1 MNIHEYQGKQ
11 ILARYG
17 IPVPKGIPAFNAAEA
32 AAAASTLVAETGSEV
47 VVVKAQIHAGGR
59 GKAGGVKVVKGA
71 EAAEAAATKLLGA
84 TLVTPQTGPK
94 GKVVNRLYIEQGL
107 QIARE
112 LYVAM
117 LVDREERR
125 VVFMASTEGGME
137 IETVAAETPE
147 KILKQWIDPATGLM
161 PYQARRIGFGLGLSG
176 KTLQE
181 FVAFATKLYAMFI
194 AEDCALVEVNPF
206 LITKEGSVFA
216 LDAKINFE
224 ENAAFRHPEW
234 DALRDPDEENP
245 VETEAKHA
253 GLSYV
258 ALDGNIGCL
267 VNGAGLAMSTMDIIK
282 HFGGE
287 PANFLDV
294 GGGATKEQ
302 VTQAFKIITKDP
314 AVRGIFV
321 NIFGGI
327 MKCDTIAAGVIAAT
341 REVGLQVPLV
351 VRLEGTNVELGRTML
366 KESGLAITAASDMK
380 DGAQK
385 IVELAG
391 KGA

>member
-11 ILARYG
+11 IFARYG
-17 IPVPKGIPAFNAAEA
+17 IPIPKGIPAFTVPDA
-32 AAAASTLVAETGSEV
+32 AAAAKQLISETGNEV

-71 EAAEAAATKLLGA
+71 AAAEEAAKALLGS
-84 TLVTPQTGPK
+84 TLVTPQTGAK
-94 GKVVNRLYIEQGL
+94 GKVVNRVYVEQGL

-112 LYVAM
+112 IYLAM
-117 LVDREERR
+117 LVDREARR
-125 VVFMASTEGGME
+125 VVFMASTEGGVE
-137 IETVAAETPE
+137 IEKVAAETPE
-147 KILKQWIDPATGLM
+147 KILKEWVDPATGLM
-161 PYQARRIGFGLGLSG
+161 PYQARKIGFKLGLSG
-176 KTLQE
+176 TTMNE
-181 FVAFATKLYAMFI
+181 FVSFATKMYEMFVK
-194 AEDCALVEVNPF
+194 EDCALVEVNPF
-206 LITKEGSVFA
+206 LITKDGSVVA
-216 LDAKINFE
+216 LDAKIGLE
-224 ENAAFRHPEW
+224 ENASFRHKEW
-234 DALRDPDEENP
+234 ETLRDASEENA
-245 VETEAKHA
+245 VETAAKQA

-258 ALDGNIGCL
+258 ALEGNIGCL

-302 VTQAFKIITKDP
+302 VTEAFKIIVKDP
-314 AVRGIFV
+314 DVKGIFV

-327 MKCDTIAAGVIAAT
+327 MKCDVIAAGVIAAT
-341 REVGLQVPLV
+341 KEVGLKVPLV
-351 VRLEGTNVELGRTML
+351 VRLEGTNVELGRKML
-366 KESGLAITAASDMK
+366 AESGLAITAASDMK

-385 IVELAG
+385 IVALAG